1 MRCLV
6 NPHYST
12 CIVMGQASFTTIF
25 NKRHLIAV
33 HMWLLITLQ
42 SYHFQSMLW
51 LHIICCL
58 LAICI
63 NINNLDRYVMFSTSV
78 AAMCSGVIHFSQSV
92 YNVTVNETALP
103 EYPRPPLG
111 FISILCVSMFPNIAY
126 SIEYPHHLSTVL
138 PFEVDPHSG
147 QLSATADID
156 YDSQDDGFEF
166 YSFNVSCSDGTHNAT
181 TPVQV
186 YVNPIN
192 EFQPVIDNNSLVLNI
207 DETTPN
213 GTLLLSTMPGG
224 LKMITVEDKDRGP
237 HGTVNFTL
245 LFPLDDHF
253 TFDPVQ
259 ANLTLVKAIDFES
272 DSNLTRYLFHELP
285 LQIRVCD
292 ATTPIDA
299 CPLVSFP
306 LFLIPSDDNEPMFL
320 RDVYTAAIYETT
332 ALGSIVLTLECF
344 DADVHYG
351 GISAI
356 NLLDPPTAV
365 KQTFSLGNLSSN
377 GSIQLIL
384 IQDLDYDKQNQTY
397 WFQVSCS
404 DVLHSTIANVSVVVL
419 PENDEVPIFTATHYH
434 FTINQTALPGT
445 IVGQVVAI
453 DSDID
458 SGLPVSYA
466 ILQPIKSVFSIDSI
480 TGEIAVNTSLQYL
493 PSKMMLIISATDGEF
508 DSHAQVTVNIFPGD
522 FYPPIFNETNIT
534 LSIYENITWPAVIY
548 TLVAY
553 DVDSPAIIYNISSD
567 YPTLFTFNSTTA
579 QVILSASLDRE
590 TTPVY
595 IITLIAT
602 EVHLDGSYGN
612 STLTNLTIHVLDSND
627 NAPIFHSFEKSL
639 TIPDSTPP
647 QHVFHSVNCT
657 DEDEGTNGEITYDIL
672 PQHSLF
678 AVDRNGSVLVNIS
691 LDLPDFV
698 LSENHT
704 ISIHCRD
711 MGTPSLNSSQT
722 ITITITKTDT
732 QSPQVNQSNTSV
744 LLLENAPTGTNITA
758 LLVYDVD
765 SLAVSLAIVNQTI
778 PGTFSLSPLSSPHN
792 HPNYPHLTLN
802 GTVDR
807 EDTAIHCVELL
818 AVSIPTTPPLQN
830 ITFTVNVTILD
841 VNDNAPQCHRSRVA
855 ISAGAYNNTH
865 ILSLTC
871 SDSDEGVN
879 QQLKY
884 ELENVTPSLSD
895 GHFTLNQMSG
905 EVGLEGEV
913 SEGTYLI
920 MVVVSDLGMPPLN
933 TTVLVEVLVSDLE
946 TPPMN
951 ATEVMVTKD
960 ERMPLLIIIIL
971 AVFALLVLVSVF
983 SMSGICCCHWCRAH
997 IRRKKNYLLRS
1008 AIHDLS

>member
-1 MRCLV
+1 
-6 NPHYST
+6 
-12 CIVMGQASFTTIF
+12 
-25 NKRHLIAV
+25 
-33 HMWLLITLQ
+33 
-42 SYHFQSMLW
+42 
-51 LHIICCL
+51 
-58 LAICI
+58 
-63 NINNLDRYVMFSTSV
+63 
-78 AAMCSGVIHFSQSV
+78 MCSGVIHFSQSV

-111 FISILCVSMFPNIAY
+111 FITILCVSMFPNITY

-138 PFEVDPHSG
+138 PFQVDPHSG

-156 YDSQDDGFEF
+156 YDSQDNDFEF
-166 YSFNVSCSDGTHNAT
+166 YSFNVSCNDGTYNAT
-181 TPVQV
+181 ALVQV

-192 EFQPVIDNNSLVLNI
+192 EFQPVIDNNSLVLDI

-224 LKMITVEDKDRGP
+224 LKMITVEDRDRGP

-253 TFDPVQ
+253 TFDPVH
-259 ANLTLVKAIDFES
+259 ANLTLVKAIDFETE
-272 DSNLTRYLFHELP
+272 SNLTKYIFHELP

-292 ATTPIDA
+292 ATTLASA

-320 RDVYTAAIYETT
+320 RDTYTAAIHETT
-332 ALGSIVLTLECF
+332 ALGSIVVTLECS

-356 NLLDPPTAV
+356 DLLDPPAV
-365 KQTFSLGNLSSN
+365 VKETFSLGNLNSN
-377 GSIQLIL
+377 GSIHLIL
-384 IQDLDYDKQNQTY
+384 TQDLDYDKLNQTY
-397 WFQVSCS
+397 WFQVSCR
-404 DVLHSTIANVSVVVL
+404 DILHRTIANVSVLVL
-419 PENDEVPIFTATHYH
+419 PENDEMPIFTDTHYH
-434 FTINQTALPGT
+434 FTINRTALPGT
-445 IVGQVVAI
+445 IVGRVIAV

-458 SGLPVSYA
+458 SGLPVSYT
-466 ILQPIKSVFSIDSI
+466 IIQPTKSAFSIDSI
-480 TGEIAVNTSLQYL
+480 TGEIAVNKSLQYL
-493 PSKMMLIISATDGEF
+493 PSKVVLIISATDGEF
-508 DSHAQVTVNIFPGD
+508 DPRAQVTVNIFPGN

-534 LSIYENITWPAVIY
+534 LSIYENTTWPAVIY

-553 DVDSPAIIYNISSD
+553 DVDSPVIVYNISSD

-579 QVILSASLDRE
+579 QVTLAASLDRE
-590 TTPVY
+590 TTPIY

-627 NAPIFHSFEKSL
+627 NAPIFHSLEESL
-639 TIPDSTPP
+639 TLLDTTPP
-647 QHVFHSVNCT
+647 DHIFHSVNCT
-657 DEDEGTNGEITYDIL
+657 DEDEGTNGEIIYEIL

-678 AVDRNGSVLVNIS
+678 AVDRNGSVLVNIP

-698 LSENHT
+698 LSETHN
-704 ISIHCRD
+704 ISIGCRD

-722 ITITITKTDT
+722 ITITINKTDI

-744 LLLENAPTGTNITA
+744 SLLENAPTGTNITT
-758 LLVYDVD
+758 LSVYDVD
-765 SLAVSLAIVNQTI
+765 SLAVSLAIINQTI

-818 AVSIPTTPPLQN
+818 AISVPTTPPVQN
-830 ITFTVNVTILD
+830 ITFKVNVTILD
-841 VNDNAPQCHRSRVA
+841 VNDNAPQCSRGMVT
-855 ISAGAYNNTH
+855 IPAGSYNGT
-865 ILSLTC
+865 ILSLSC

-879 QQLKY
+879 QQLIY
-884 ELENVTPSLSD
+884 ELNGVTPSLSD
-895 GHFTLNQMSG
+895 GQFTLNQMSG
-905 EVGLEGEV
+905 EVRLEGEV
-913 SEGTYLI
+913 SEGTYLT
-920 MVVVSDLGMPPLN
+920 MVVVSDMGIPPLN
-933 TTVLVEVLVSDLE
+933 TTVTVMVEV
-946 TPPMN
+946 M
-951 ATEVMVTKD
+951 ATNLKD
-960 ERMPLLIIIIL
+960 ERMPLLIIIVL

-983 SMSGICCCHWCRAH
+983 SMCGVCCCHLCRTH
-997 IRRKKNYLLRS
+997 VKRRKNYLLRY
-1008 AIHDLS
+1008 AINDWL

>member
-1 MRCLV
+1 
-6 NPHYST
+6 
-12 CIVMGQASFTTIF
+12 
-25 NKRHLIAV
+25 
-33 HMWLLITLQ
+33 
-42 SYHFQSMLW
+42 
-51 LHIICCL
+51 
-58 LAICI
+58 
-63 NINNLDRYVMFSTSV
+63 
-78 AAMCSGVIHFSQSV
+78 MCSGMIHFSQSV
-92 YNVTVNETALP
+92 YNVTVNETAPP

-111 FISILCVSMFPNIAY
+111 FISILCVSMFPNITY
-126 SIEYPHHLSTVL
+126 SIECPHHLSTVL

-156 YDSQDDGFEF
+156 YDSQDNDFEF
-166 YSFNVSCSDGTHNAT
+166 YSFNVSCNDGIYNAT
-181 TPVQV
+181 ALVQV

-192 EFQPVIDNNSLVLNI
+192 EFQPVIDNNSLVLDI

-224 LKMITVEDKDRGP
+224 LKMITVEDRDRGP

-253 TFDPVQ
+253 TFDPVH
-259 ANLTLVKAIDFES
+259 ANLTLVKAIDFETE
-272 DSNLTRYLFHELP
+272 SNLTKYVFHELP

-292 ATTPIDA
+292 STTLASA

-320 RDVYTAAIYETT
+320 RDIYTAAIHETT

-356 NLLDPPTAV
+356 NLLDPPAV
-365 KQTFSLGNLSSN
+365 VKETFSLGNLSSN

-384 IQDLDYDKQNQTY
+384 TKGLDYDKLNQTF

-404 DVLHSTIANVSVVVL
+404 DILHRTRANVSVVVL
-419 PENDEVPIFTATHYH
+419 PENDEVPIFTVKHYH
-434 FTINQTALPGT
+434 FTVNRTAIPGT
-445 IVGQVVAI
+445 IVGKVVAV

-458 SGLPVSYA
+458 SGLPVSYT
-466 ILQPIKSVFSIDSI
+466 ILQSIKSAFSIDSI

-493 PSKMMLIISATDGEF
+493 PSKVMLTISATDGEF
-508 DSHAQVTVNIFPGD
+508 DSHTQVTVNIFPAN
-522 FYPPIFNETNIT
+522 FYPPIFNETDIT
-534 LSIYENITWPAVIY
+534 LSIYENTTWPAIIY

-553 DVDSPAIIYNISSD
+553 DVDSPAIAYNISSD

-579 QVILSASLDRE
+579 QVTLAASLDRE
-590 TTPVY
+590 TTPIY

-627 NAPIFHSFEKSL
+627 NTPILHPIEESL
-639 TIPDSTPP
+639 TLPDTTPP
-647 QHVFHSVNCT
+647 DHIFHSVNCT
-657 DEDEGTNGEITYDIL
+657 DEDEGVNGEIVYDIL

-678 AVDRNGSVLVNIS
+678 AVDRNGSVLVNIP

-698 LSENHT
+698 LSETHN
-704 ISIHCRD
+704 ISIQCRD
-711 MGTPSLNSSQT
+711 MGTPSLSSSQT
-722 ITITITKTDT
+722 ITITINKTDIH
-732 QSPQVNQSNTSV
+732 SPQVNQSNTSV
-744 LLLENAPTGTNITA
+744 LLLENAPTGTNITTIS
-758 LLVYDVD
+758 VYDVD

-778 PGTFSLSPLSSPHN
+778 SGTFSLSPLSSPHN

-818 AVSIPTTPPLQN
+818 AISEPTTTPVQN

-841 VNDNAPQCHRSRVA
+841 VNDNAPQCKRGRVT
-855 ISAGAYNNTH
+855 IPAGSYNNT
-865 ILSLTC
+865 ILSLSC

-879 QQLKY
+879 QQLIY
-884 ELENVTPSLSD
+884 ELDSVTPSLSD
-895 GHFTLNQMSG
+895 GQFTLNQMSG
-905 EVGLEGEV
+905 EVTLEGEV
-913 SEGTYLI
+913 SEGTYLA
-920 MVVVSDLGMPPLN
+920 MVVVSDQGIPPLN
-933 TTVLVEVLVSDLE
+933 TTVLVEV
-946 TPPMN
+946 T
-951 ATEVMVTKD
+951 VTKD
-960 ERMPLLIIIIL
+960 ERMPLLIIIVL
-971 AVFALLVLVSVF
+971 AVLALLVLASVF
-983 SMSGICCCHWCRAH
+983 IMCGICCCHLCRTLCRTH
-997 IRRKKNYLLRS
+997 IKRRESYLLRYVN
-1008 AIHDLS
+1008 DWL